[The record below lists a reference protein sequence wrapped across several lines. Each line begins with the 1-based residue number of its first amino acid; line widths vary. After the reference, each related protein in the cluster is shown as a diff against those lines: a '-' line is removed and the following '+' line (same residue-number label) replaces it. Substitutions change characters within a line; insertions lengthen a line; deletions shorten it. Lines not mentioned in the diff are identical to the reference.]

1 MNIEMIRGLIVLLMV
16 CVVCSSAVYAQQLT
30 TLQTIKLSQ
39 TELLKAKGV
48 ITTEFLTKKKKSIGQ
63 FDAINVH
70 DIVAAY
76 LEKIAESIRRRVVFI
91 AESEDGTKQT
101 FTLADI
107 RPDISPLPAILL
119 LRRTITITNDT
130 LRLTDTGNLRSAL
143 DHALG
148 GVIVKRLHLPFQDI
162 TQDISNAFQP
172 MSIIFPLDGKPIRT
186 LSNVRTL
193 YICHI
198 ENK

>member
-1 MNIEMIRGLIVLLMV
+1 MIKVLRAILVLSIIVIGELQ
-16 CVVCSSAVYAQQLT
+16 AQQLT
-30 TLQTIKLSQ
+30 ILQTIMLSQ
-39 TELLKAKGV
+39 TELLKVKGV

-70 DIVAAY
+70 DIVSAY
-76 LEKIAESIRRRVVFI
+76 LEKIDEPIRRRVVLI
-91 AESEDGTKQT
+91 AESEDSTKQT
-101 FTLADI
+101 LTLADI
-107 RPDISPLPAILL
+107 RPDISPLPAVLL
-119 LRRTITITNDT
+119 LRRATTITNDT
-130 LRLTDTGNLRSAL
+130 LRLDDTGNLNAAL
-143 DHALG
+143 DQAIG
-148 GVIVKRLHLPFQDI
+148 GVIVKRLHLPIHAI

-193 YICHI
+193 YICRI

>member
-1 MNIEMIRGLIVLLMV
+1 MIRGLTVLLMV
-16 CVVCSSAVYAQQLT
+16 CVVCSSSVYAQQLT

-148 GVIVKRLHLPFQDI
+148 GVIVKRLHLPIQDI

>member
-1 MNIEMIRGLIVLLMV
+1 MVLSIIVIGELQ
-16 CVVCSSAVYAQQLT
+16 AQQLT
-30 TLQTIKLSQ
+30 ILQTIMLSQ
-39 TELLKAKGV
+39 TELLKVKGV

-70 DIVAAY
+70 DIVSAY
-76 LEKIAESIRRRVVFI
+76 LEKIDEPIRRRVVLI
-91 AESEDGTKQT
+91 AESEDSTKQT
-101 FTLADI
+101 LTLADI
-107 RPDISPLPAILL
+107 RPDISPLPAVLL
-119 LRRTITITNDT
+119 LRRATTITNDT
-130 LRLTDTGNLRSAL
+130 LRLDDTGNLNAAL
-143 DHALG
+143 DQAIG
-148 GVIVKRLHLPFQDI
+148 GVIVKRLHLPIHAI

-193 YICHI
+193 YICRI

>member
-1 MNIEMIRGLIVLLMV
+1 MNIEMIRGLTVLLMV
-16 CVVCSSAVYAQQLT
+16 CVVCSSSVYAQQLT

-148 GVIVKRLHLPFQDI
+148 GVIVKRLHLPIQDI

>member
-1 MNIEMIRGLIVLLMV
+1 
-16 CVVCSSAVYAQQLT
+16 
-30 TLQTIKLSQ
+30 LQTIKLSQ

-48 ITTEFLTKKKKSIGQ
+48 TTTEFLTKKKKSIGQ

-148 GVIVKRLHLPFQDI
+148 GVIVKRLHLPIQDI

>member
-1 MNIEMIRGLIVLLMV
+1 MNMEMIRGLTVLLMV
-16 CVVCSSAVYAQQLT
+16 CVVCSSGVYAQQLT
-30 TLQTIKLSQ
+30 TLQTIMLSQ

-70 DIVAAY
+70 DIVAAS
-76 LEKIAESIRRRVVFI
+76 LEKIAEPIRRRVVFI

-143 DHALG
+143 DQALG